1 MLLSQVLSI
10 LTSEGHTNAKPHI
23 IYRAI
28 NAGHIAQPKKLTPRV
43 YLFSPENLDELRAYL
58 PISKFPSRKRRKQ
71 KQSAS

>member
-10 LTSEGHTNAKPHI
+10 LTAEGHRNAKPHI

-28 NAGHIAQPKKLTPRV
+28 NAGHIARPKKLTPRV

-58 PISKFPSRKRRKQ
+58 PVSSFPSQKRRLKTQ
-71 KQSAS
+71 ASS